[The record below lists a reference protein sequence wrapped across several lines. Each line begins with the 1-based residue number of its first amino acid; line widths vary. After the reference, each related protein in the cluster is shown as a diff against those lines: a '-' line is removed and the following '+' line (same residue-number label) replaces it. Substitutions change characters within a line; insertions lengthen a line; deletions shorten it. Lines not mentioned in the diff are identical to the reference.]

1 MANPMPANA
10 HIEVKADSI
19 REGKFRK
26 EFDQA
31 IQSAFAE
38 LMAREDLTGDRTGQ
52 AVITAK
58 VVIQRG
64 KDMDTMFK
72 ITDSVR
78 KSVPE
83 VARSTLVKGAGGR
96 LLCQLHGS
104 SDDDPDQMRLF
115 DPDGNAVGILNPD
128 TGEIEDINAVAGKIN
143 GDGA

>member
-1 MANPMPANA
+1 MANPTPANA
-10 HIEVKADSI
+10 YVEVKADSI

-31 IQSAFAE
+31 IQSAFTE

-83 VARSTLVKGAGGR
+83 AARSTLVKGAGGR
-96 LLCQLHGS
+96 LLCQREGTS
-104 SDDDPDQMRLF
+104 ADDPDQMRLF
-115 DPDGNAVGILNPD
+115 DSEGKAVGILNPE
-128 TGEIEDINAVAGKIN
+128 TGEVEDINPIAGTIN
-143 GDGA
+143 GG